1 MTLANQLT
9 LLRALLAL
17 AMFACILA
25 HGFQAKVAALLLF
38 AVASF
43 TDWLDGKI
51 ARHTNTITPFGAIA
65 DPFVDK
71 ILVGGAFVAF
81 AVIRELNVPVWAVFL
96 IIAREMM
103 ISSLRA
109 LAALKGQVLSAD
121 KSGKFKTG
129 FQMGCITVI
138 LLLLAAHSAPQTASF
153 HADAAAMY
161 GYFKAWPYYLTIAA
175 MLITWAS
182 GIMYIAKHW
191 KLLSESWSARK
202 ENGAQ

>member
-9 LLRALLAL
+9 LLRAVLSL
-17 AMFACILA
+17 AMFACILM
-25 HGFQAKVAALLLF
+25 HGFQAKLAALVLF
-38 AVASF
+38 VVASL

-109 LAALKGQVLSAD
+109 LAALKGQVLSAEQ
-121 KSGKFKTG
+121 SGKLKTV
-129 FQMGCITVI
+129 FQMVCITFI
-138 LLLLAAHSAPQTASF
+138 LILLAAHTTPPSASF
-153 HADAAAMY
+153 HAEAAALY
-161 GYFKAWPYYLTIAA
+161 GYFRAWPYYLTIAA
-175 MLITWAS
+175 MLITWGS
-182 GIMYIAKHW
+182 GIMYITHHW
-191 KLLSESWSARK
+191 KLLSESWSAKK
-202 ENGAQ
+202 ENGGK